1 MAIESQRLA
10 FPQVHG
16 QGGALFMRCDNSS
29 DFYWAID
36 RSRLMDGPIIDI
48 FSKPHKG
55 ANAYL
60 IELM

>member
-1 MAIESQRLA
+1 
-10 FPQVHG
+10 
-16 QGGALFMRCDNSS
+16 MRCDNSS